1 MLPPCSSLVLCCS
14 ALFCAVLRAHS
25 GALNTDVLHYN
36 DCDVDGNIGLSG
48 IILPKTA
55 FPDGENITNKR
66 AATKTRA
73 WVKMSSRI
81 EPMTDPLRRDKWIQA
96 SNRGFTKIKAM
107 RTRASMLRHWGTQTS
122 SKRPPIVTGIKGARP
137 HDL

>member
-1 MLPPCSSLVLCCS
+1 MAMRNPGDSKKGESYMHLLEGV
-14 ALFCAVLRAHS
+14 
-25 GALNTDVLHYN
+25 NTDVLHYN

-73 WVKMSSRI
+73 WIKMSSRI
-81 EPMTDPLRRDKWIQA
+81 ESIPYSRAAVSARR
-96 SNRGFTKIKAM
+96 M
-107 RTRASMLRHWGTQTS
+107 
-122 SKRPPIVTGIKGARP
+122 
-137 HDL
+137 